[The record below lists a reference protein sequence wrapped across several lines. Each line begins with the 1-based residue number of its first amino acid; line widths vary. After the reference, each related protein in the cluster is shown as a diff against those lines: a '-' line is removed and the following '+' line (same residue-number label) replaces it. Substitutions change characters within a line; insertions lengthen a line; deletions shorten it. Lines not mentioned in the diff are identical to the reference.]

1 MLQDRRDNAADA
13 AAAAAAAN
21 VVDKN
26 SYSEDVWLFQ
36 EEIPEVMFTGS
47 SVGDNRPF

>member
-1 MLQDRRDNAADA
+1 MLQDRRDNAAA

-36 EEIPEVMFTGS
+36 EEISEVLFIGE
-47 SVGDNRPF
+47 SVGDNRPG